1 VRLGQ
6 ARHSRRAPV
15 LALAAAVSLTLLTG
29 CASGSSGDDATV
41 VVNGQSGWRGTA
53 IRDGY
58 PLPDQRFT
66 DTAGSQVVPADD
78 AAQGVTLVFFG
89 YTHCPD
95 ICQIVMSSVASAVS
109 RLDAA
114 QKAQVQ
120 VLFVTTDPARDD
132 RAVLR
137 RYLDRLDP
145 SFEGL
150 TGKLGSIVELAKPL
164 KVYLAK
170 GQRLPSGGY
179 EVEHTTYVFG
189 VTGDQ
194 ARIAWSQDTS
204 PAEMAADIIRLLKST
219 KESS

>member
-1 VRLGQ
+1 VAERPVRRLL
-6 ARHSRRAPV
+6 AV
-15 LALAAAVSLTLLTG
+15 LLAVVALAVTG
-29 CASGSSGDDATV
+29 CGAGSGDALPVSGVQAGDNHGYTGTYLDTPYV
-41 VVNGQSGWRGTA
+41 VPDT
-53 IRDGY
+53 
-58 PLPDQRFT
+58 PLT
-66 DTAGSQVVPADD
+66 DTAGAAYSVATAPAPLK
-78 AAQGVTLVFFG
+78 LVFFG

-95 ICQIVMSSVASAVS
+95 ICQIVMSTVASAVS

-114 QKAQVQ
+114 EKAQVQ

-150 TGKLGSIVELAKPL
+150 TGKLASIVELAKPL

-189 VTGDQ
+189 VTGNQ
-194 ARIAWSQDTS
+194 ARVAWSQDTS

>member
-1 VRLGQ
+1 VRRLL
-6 ARHSRRAPV
+6 AVV
-15 LALAAAVSLTLLTG
+15 LAVVALAVTG
-29 CASGSSGDDATV
+29 CGGGNGDALPVSGVQSSDNHGYTGTYLDAPYIV
-41 VVNGQSGWRGTA
+41 
-53 IRDGY
+53 
-58 PLPDQRFT
+58 PDLALT
-66 DTAGSQVVPADD
+66 DTAGKPYTVATAPAPLK
-78 AAQGVTLVFFG
+78 LVFFG

-95 ICQIVMSSVASAVS
+95 ICQIVMSTVASAVS

-114 QKAQVQ
+114 QKAQLQ

-132 RAVLR
+132 EAVLR

-150 TGKLGSIVELAKPL
+150 TGKLGTIVDLARPL

-189 VTGDQ
+189 VTGDR

-204 PAEMAADIIRLLKST
+204 PAELAADIIRLLKST
-219 KESS
+219 KEPS

>member
-1 VRLGQ
+1 
-6 ARHSRRAPV
+6 V
-15 LALAAAVSLTLLTG
+15 LPTPYDVPHTALEATDGTTYDLAT
-29 CASGSSGDDATV
+29 DATK
-41 VVNGQSGWRGTA
+41 
-53 IRDGY
+53 
-58 PLPDQRFT
+58 PLT
-66 DTAGSQVVPADD
+66 I
-78 AAQGVTLVFFG
+78 VFFG

-95 ICQIVMSSVASAVS
+95 ICQIVMSTVASAVS

-114 QKAQVQ
+114 QKAQLQ

-132 RAVLR
+132 EAVLR

-150 TGKLGSIVELAKPL
+150 TGKLGTIVDLARPL

-189 VTGDQ
+189 VTGDR

-204 PAEMAADIIRLLKST
+204 PAELAADIIRLLKST
-219 KESS
+219 KEPS

>member
-1 VRLGQ
+1 VRRLL
-6 ARHSRRAPV
+6 AVV
-15 LALAAAVSLTLLTG
+15 LAVVALAVTG
-29 CASGSSGDDATV
+29 CGGGNGDALPVSGVQSSDNHGYTGTYLDAPYIV
-41 VVNGQSGWRGTA
+41 
-53 IRDGY
+53 
-58 PLPDQRFT
+58 PDLALT
-66 DTAGSQVVPADD
+66 DTAGKPYTVATAPAPLK
-78 AAQGVTLVFFG
+78 LVFFG

-95 ICQIVMSSVASAVS
+95 ICQIVMSTVASAVS

-114 QKAQVQ
+114 QKAQLQ

-132 RAVLR
+132 EAVLR

-150 TGKLGSIVELAKPL
+150 TGKLGTIVDLARPL

-189 VTGDQ
+189 VTGDR